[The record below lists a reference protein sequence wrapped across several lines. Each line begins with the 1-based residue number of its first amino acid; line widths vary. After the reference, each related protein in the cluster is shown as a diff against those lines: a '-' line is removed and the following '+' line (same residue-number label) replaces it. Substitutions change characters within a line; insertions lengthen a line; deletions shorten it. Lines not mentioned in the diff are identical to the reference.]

1 MGGQPTECGT
11 GMMNAPSRI
20 GGSSVIEWSIAQ
32 QTPLDSNPTV
42 NAQAAATISELVI
55 ILIILLL
62 IATVVALVT
71 QRLRI
76 PYVTG
81 LVLAGLPI
89 TELWSRRIG
98 LDPALVLNLFLP
110 ILIFEAAIN
119 TDIRRL
125 RSTVKPIALLAG
137 PGSIFSSAIIA
148 TLLKFGLGL
157 DWISACLIGVILAN
171 TDTVSM
177 IAVFKEIR
185 VPSRLTTIVE
195 GETLFNDAAALVSF
209 NLLLVIYA
217 TGSLTVVGGIR
228 EVLLVAI
235 GGAMIGA
242 ILGYL
247 CLPIFVRLQDPLSS
261 LLLTVALALGTFQI
275 GQFLGVSGAVAVVV
289 AGLIFG
295 NLGLSR
301 SSSASERIALL
312 SFWNYASFGVNTF
325 IFLLIGIE
333 INIETLWKIAPA
345 ILFVI
350 LAYQLGRILSVYL
363 LLAGLR
369 WFDRPIPL
377 AWQHTLFLGNIKGSL
392 SMALALSIP
401 LTVAHRS
408 EIIALV
414 FGAVL
419 FSLVGQGLSL
429 PWMVKWLKIDR
440 VSDKLQQAKQL
451 QMQLIASKAAQ
462 EELGS
467 LLKSGVLPKA
477 IYEELWASYQV
488 RVVQSEHVL
497 RDLYNQRRS
506 THHESESS
514 ELDAIRRRLL
524 LAEKGAVTNALRK
537 QILPEDLV
545 QIYIKELDEKLLK
558 LEDD

>member
-1 MGGQPTECGT
+1 MGGVSAIESMVAQLT
-11 GMMNAPSRI
+11 PS
-20 GGSSVIEWSIAQ
+20 G
-32 QTPLDSNPTV
+32 SNP
-42 NAQAAATISELVI
+42 ATNSQTAGAIPELVI
-55 ILIILLL
+55 ISIVLLL
-62 IATVVALVT
+62 IATAVALVT

-89 TELWSRRIG
+89 TEVLSRRIG
-98 LDPALVLNLFLP
+98 LDPSLVLNLFLP

-119 TDIRRL
+119 TDISRL
-125 RSTVKPIALLAG
+125 RNTFKPIALLAG

-148 TLLKFGLGL
+148 VLVKFGLGL
-157 DWISACLIGVILAN
+157 TWIPALLLGVILAN

-209 NLLLVIYA
+209 NLILVVYA
-217 TGSLTVVGGIR
+217 TGSLTVANGIK
-228 EVLLVAI
+228 ELLVVAL
-235 GGAMIGA
+235 GGSILGA

-247 CLPIFVRLQDPLSS
+247 SLPVFARLNDPLSS

-275 GQFLGVSGAVAVVV
+275 GQFLGVSGAVAVVIT
-289 AGLIFG
+289 GLIFG

-301 SSSASERIALL
+301 TQSASDRITLL
-312 SFWNYASFGVNTF
+312 SFWEYAGFGVNTF

-333 INIETLWKIAPA
+333 INPVTLWRILPS

-363 LLAGLR
+363 LLAALR

-377 AWQHTLFLGNIKGSL
+377 RWQHVMFLGNIKGSL

-401 LTVAHRS
+401 LTLPGRDN
-408 EIIALV
+408 IIALV

-429 PWMVKWLKIDR
+429 PWLVKRLNISR
-440 VSDKLQQAKQL
+440 VSDAMQEAGQL
-451 QMQLIASKAAQ
+451 QIQLIAAKAAQ
-462 EELGS
+462 DELDS

-477 IYEELWASYQV
+477 VYEELWASYQA
-488 RVVQSEHVL
+488 RVAQSERVL
-497 RDLYNQRRS
+497 RDLYNQHRTVQVQGDRS
-506 THHESESS
+506 GF
-514 ELDAIRRRLL
+514 DAIRRRLF
-524 LAEKGAVTNALRK
+524 LAEKGAVSDALRK
-537 QILPEDLV
+537 RIVPEDLV
-545 QIYIKELDEKLLK
+545 QPYIKELDEKLLK

>member
-1 MGGQPTECGT
+1 MT
-11 GMMNAPSRI
+11 GVSAI
-20 GGSSVIEWSIAQ
+20 GSIVAQ
-32 QTPLDSNPTV
+32 QPSLGSNPAT
-42 NAQAAATISELVI
+42 NSEAAGAIPELVI
-55 ILIILLL
+55 ISIVLLL
-62 IATVVALVT
+62 IATVVALAT

-89 TELWSRRIG
+89 TEVLSRRIG
-98 LDPALVLNLFLP
+98 LDPSLVLNLFLP

-119 TDIRRL
+119 TDISRL
-125 RSTVKPIALLAG
+125 RSTFKPIALLAG
-137 PGSIFSSAIIA
+137 PGSIVSSGIIA
-148 TLLKFGLGL
+148 VLVKFGLGL
-157 DWISACLIGVILAN
+157 DWIPALLIGVILAN

-185 VPSRLTTIVE
+185 VPSRLSTIVE

-209 NLLLVIYA
+209 NLILVVYA
-217 TGSLTVVGGIR
+217 TGSLTVVGGLK
-228 EVLLVAI
+228 ELLVVTL
-235 GGAMIGA
+235 GGGLVGV

-247 CLPIFVRLQDPLSS
+247 ILPIFVRLNDPLSS

-275 GQFLGVSGAVAVVV
+275 GQFLGVSGAVAVVI

-301 SSSASERIALL
+301 STSASDRITLL
-312 SFWNYASFGVNTF
+312 SFWEYAGFGVNTF

-333 INIETLWKIAPA
+333 INPLTLWRILPS

-350 LAYQLGRILSVYL
+350 FAYQLARILSVYL
-363 LLAGLR
+363 LLGGLR

-377 AWQHTLFLGNIKGSL
+377 RWQHVMFLGNIKGSL

-401 LTVAHRS
+401 LALTGRDN
-408 EIIALV
+408 IIALV

-429 PWMVKWLKIDR
+429 PWLVKRLKISR
-440 VSDKLQQAKQL
+440 VSDVLQEAGHL
-451 QMQLIASKAAQ
+451 QVQLIACKAAQ
-462 EELGS
+462 DELDS
-467 LLKSGVLPKA
+467 LLKSGVLPKSV
-477 IYEELWASYQV
+477 YEELRASYQA
-488 RVVQSEHVL
+488 RVAQSERML
-497 RDLYNQRRS
+497 RDFYNQHQAGQVEGDRS
-506 THHESESS
+506 G
-514 ELDAIRRRLL
+514 LDRIRRRLL
-524 LAEKGAVTNALRK
+524 LAEKGAVSDALRK
-537 QILPEDLV
+537 RIVPEDLV
-545 QIYIKELDEKLLK
+545 EPYIKDLDEKLLT

>member
-1 MGGQPTECGT
+1 MGGSVTEW
-11 GMMNAPSRI
+11 I
-20 GGSSVIEWSIAQ
+20 VAQ
-32 QTPLDSNPTV
+32 QAPLGSNSAADSQT
-42 NAQAAATISELVI
+42 AGTIPELVI

-89 TELWSRRIG
+89 TELLSRRIG
-98 LDPALVLNLFLP
+98 LDPSLVLNLFLP

-119 TDIRRL
+119 TDISRL
-125 RSTVKPIALLAG
+125 RSMFKPISLLAG

-148 TLLKFGLGL
+148 VLVKFGLRL
-157 DWISACLIGVILAN
+157 DWIPALLIGVILAN

-185 VPSRLTTIVE
+185 VPSRLSTIVE
-195 GETLFNDAAALVSF
+195 GETLFNDAAALISF

-217 TGSLTVVGGIR
+217 TGSLTAVQGVKELLVVALGGGLVGG
-228 EVLLVAI
+228 
-235 GGAMIGA
+235 

-247 CLPIFVRLQDPLSS
+247 SLPIFVRLNDPLSS

-275 GQFLGVSGAVAVVV
+275 GQFLGVSGAVAVVI
-289 AGLIFG
+289 AGLVFG
-295 NLGLSR
+295 NLGLPR
-301 SSSASERIALL
+301 SSSASDRITLL
-312 SFWNYASFGVNTF
+312 SFWEYAGFSVNTF

-333 INIETLWKIAPA
+333 INPVTLWRILPS

-377 AWQHTLFLGNIKGSL
+377 RWQHVLVLGNIKGSL
-392 SMALALSIP
+392 SMALAVAIP
-401 LTVAHRS
+401 LTLTGRDL
-408 EIIALV
+408 IIELV
-414 FGAVL
+414 FGSVL
-419 FSLVGQGLSL
+419 FSLVLQGLAL
-429 PWMVKWLKIDR
+429 PWLIKRLNISR
-440 VSDKLQQAKQL
+440 VSEVMQEAGQL
-451 QMQLIASKAAQ
+451 QIQLIAAKAAQ
-462 EELGS
+462 EELDS

-477 IYEELWASYQV
+477 VYEELWASYQA
-488 RVVQSEHVL
+488 RVAESERVL
-497 RDLYNQRRS
+497 RDFYNRHRAGQLKSDRS
-506 THHESESS
+506 R
-514 ELDAIRRRLL
+514 LDTIRRRLF
-524 LAEKGAVTNALRK
+524 LAEKVAVSDALRK
-537 QILPEDLV
+537 RIIPEDLV
-545 QIYIKELDEKLLK
+545 QPYIKDLDEKLLS

>member
-1 MGGQPTECGT
+1 MDWIITQQP
-11 GMMNAPSRI
+11 
-20 GGSSVIEWSIAQ
+20 
-32 QTPLDSNPTV
+32 PLGSNPTT
-42 NAQAAATISELVI
+42 NSQAAGNIPELVI

-62 IATVVALVT
+62 IATAVALIT

-89 TELWSRRIG
+89 TDVLSRRIG

-119 TDIRRL
+119 TDISRL
-125 RSTVKPIALLAG
+125 RSTFKPIALLAG

-148 TLLKFGLGL
+148 VLVKFGLGL
-157 DWISACLIGVILAN
+157 PWVPAFLIGVILAN

-185 VPSRLTTIVE
+185 VPSRLSTIVE
-195 GETLFNDAAALVSF
+195 GETLFNDAAALVLF
-209 NLLLVIYA
+209 NLVLVVYT
-217 TGSLTVVGGIR
+217 TGSLTVFEGVKELLVVALGGAIVGG
-228 EVLLVAI
+228 
-235 GGAMIGA
+235 

-247 CLPIFVRLQDPLSS
+247 SLPIFVRLNDPLSS

-275 GQFLGVSGAVAVVV
+275 GQFLGVSGAVAVVIT
-289 AGLIFG
+289 GLIFG
-295 NLGLSR
+295 NLGLAH
-301 SSSASERIALL
+301 SSSASDRITLL
-312 SFWNYASFGVNTF
+312 SFWEYAGFGVNTF

-333 INIETLWKIAPA
+333 INPATLWNVLPS
-345 ILFVI
+345 ILLVI
-350 LAYQLGRILSVYL
+350 LAYQLGRVLSVYP

-377 AWQHTLFLGNIKGSL
+377 RWQHVLFLGNIKGSL

-401 LTVAHRS
+401 LTLPGRDT
-408 EIIALV
+408 IIALV

-429 PWMVKWLKIDR
+429 PWLVKRLKISQ
-440 VSDKLQQAKQL
+440 VSEVMQEAGQL
-451 QMQLIASKAAQ
+451 QIQLIASKAAQ
-462 EELGS
+462 DELDS

-477 IYEELWASYQV
+477 VYEELWASYQS
-488 RVVQSEHVL
+488 RIAQSERVL
-497 RDLYNQRRS
+497 RDLYNQHRASQLEGDRGR
-506 THHESESS
+506 
-514 ELDAIRRRLL
+514 LDAIRRRLL
-524 LAEKGAVTNALRK
+524 LAEKGAVSDALRK
-537 QILPEDLV
+537 RIVPEDLV
-545 QIYIKELDEKLLK
+545 QPYIKELDEKLLT

>member
-1 MGGQPTECGT
+1 MVEVG
-11 GMMNAPSRI
+11 
-20 GGSSVIEWSIAQ
+20 VIEWIMAQ
-32 QTPLDSNPTV
+32 PTLLSSNPVREGQTAGV
-42 NAQAAATISELVI
+42 IPELVI

-71 QRLRI
+71 QQLRI

-89 TELWSRRIG
+89 TEVLSRRIG

-110 ILIFEAAIN
+110 ILIFDAAIN
-119 TDIRRL
+119 TDISRL
-125 RSTVKPIALLAG
+125 RNTFKPIALLAG
-137 PGSIFSSAIIA
+137 PGSIWSSAIIA
-148 TLLKFGLGL
+148 LLIHFGLGL
-157 DWISACLIGVILAN
+157 SWVSAFLLGVILAN

-195 GETLFNDAAALVSF
+195 GETLFNDAAALVLF
-209 NLLLVIYA
+209 NLILSIEA
-217 TGSLTVVGGIR
+217 TGSLTVIDGIR
-228 EVLLVAI
+228 ELLVVAL
-235 GGAMIGA
+235 GGAIVGG

-247 CLPIFVRLQDPLSS
+247 SLPVFIRLHDPLSS

-295 NLGLSR
+295 TLGLTR
-301 SSSASERIALL
+301 TPSASDRITLL
-312 SFWNYASFGVNTF
+312 SFWEYAGFGVNTF

-333 INIETLWKIAPA
+333 INPATLWSILPS

-350 LAYQLGRILSVYL
+350 VTYQLGRILSVYP
-363 LLAGLR
+363 LLAVLR
-369 WFDRPIPL
+369 WFDRPIPWR
-377 AWQHTLFLGNIKGSL
+377 WQHVLFLGNIKGSL

-401 LTVAHRS
+401 LALPGRDT
-408 EIIALV
+408 IIALV

-429 PWMVKWLKIDR
+429 PWLVKRLKINR
-440 VSDKLQQAKQL
+440 VSDAMQEASQL
-451 QMQLIASKAAQ
+451 QVQLIASKSAQ
-462 EELGS
+462 DELES

-477 IYEELWASYQV
+477 IYEELWASYQA
-488 RVVQSEHVL
+488 RVAQSERVL
-497 RDLYNQRRS
+497 RDLYNQHRANSQPHDRS
-506 THHESESS
+506 S
-514 ELDAIRRRLL
+514 LDAIRRRLL
-524 LAEKGAVTNALRK
+524 LAEKGAVSDALRK
-537 QILPEDLV
+537 RIVPEDVAQPYL
-545 QIYIKELDEKLLK
+545 KELDEKLLG